1 MKEKWNED
9 GNIKKN
15 LKILKIVKKEKKI
28 DDMCAR
34 LRAAG
39 DGGSGGAEEPEVDHE
54 LSAMEEKRDPV
65 VGMKDNGSVLEEVII
80 CLALDWGTMGNL
92 VR

>member
-1 MKEKWNED
+1 MVVKERWNED

-39 DGGSGGAEEPEVDHE
+39 DDGNGGVEEPEVDHE
-54 LSAMEEKRDPV
+54 LSAMMEEEGYGGGD
-65 VGMKDNGSVLEEVII
+65 
-80 CLALDWGTMGNL
+80 A
-92 VR
+92 

>member
-1 MKEKWNED
+1 MDVKEKWNED

-39 DGGSGGAEEPEVDHE
+39 AGGSEALKNRKLIISCQPWW
-54 LSAMEEKRDPV
+54 KR
-65 VGMKDNGSVLEEVII
+65 
-80 CLALDWGTMGNL
+80 
-92 VR
+92 

>member
-1 MKEKWNED
+1 MDVKEKWNED

-39 DGGSGGAEEPEVDHE
+39 DGGSGGAVEPEVDHE
-54 LSAMEEKRDPV
+54 LLAMVEEKR
-65 VGMKDNGSVLEEVII
+65 GSGSGD
-80 CLALDWGTMGNL
+80 A
-92 VR
+92 